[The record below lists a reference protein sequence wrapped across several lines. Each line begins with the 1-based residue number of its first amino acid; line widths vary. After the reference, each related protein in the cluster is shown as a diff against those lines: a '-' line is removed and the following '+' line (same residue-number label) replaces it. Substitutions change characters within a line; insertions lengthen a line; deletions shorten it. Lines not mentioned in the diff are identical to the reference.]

1 MMMVPHWVQLWRR
14 QQGSTVMKIQQV
26 GIEFLKSVLSIAP
39 TFLNNKI
46 CFLIVKICWANVLAR
61 NYICSHQIIFYLCSS
76 NLMLWLTDES
86 GSDSD
91 GAESTSSSYSSL
103 SDYVVVIWGSVWLTN
118 ESGSDSNGAEGTS
131 SSYSSLND
139 YVVIIWCFD
148 WQMRVVVTVMG
159 QRAQAPPT
167 PLLVTM

>member
-1 MMMVPHWVQLWRR
+1 MMMVPHWVQLWHR

-26 GIEFLKSVLSIAP
+26 GILFLKSVLSIAP

-103 SDYVVVIWGSVWLTN
+103 SDYVVVIWGF
-118 ESGSDSNGAEGTS
+118 
-131 SSYSSLND
+131 
-139 YVVIIWCFD
+139 FD

-167 PLLVTM
+167 PLSVTMSQIWSTVRLMAIPQVLYRFPEFFSKF

>member
-1 MMMVPHWVQLWRR
+1 
-14 QQGSTVMKIQQV
+14 
-26 GIEFLKSVLSIAP
+26 
-39 TFLNNKI
+39 
-46 CFLIVKICWANVLAR
+46 
-61 NYICSHQIIFYLCSS
+61 
-76 NLMLWLTDES
+76 MLWLTDEG

-91 GAESTSSSYSSL
+91 GAESPSSSYSSF
-103 SDYVVVIWGSVWLTN
+103 SDYVVVIWGSVWLTD
-118 ESGSDSNGAEGTS
+118 ESGSDSNGAESTS

-139 YVVIIWCFD
+139 YEVIIWCFD